1 MMKTCEICA
10 SEFYTQRGAE
20 QTTCSY
26 DCNARRRR
34 AVFAAQAAKD
44 HQRRRGPNADFLSKA
59 LQTGASGR

>member
-34 AVFAAQAAKD
+34 AVFAAQAAED
-44 HQRRRGPNADFLSKA
+44 HQRRRVLIADILSKA
-59 LQTGASGR
+59 LQTGASSR

>member
-34 AVFAAQAAKD
+34 AVFAAQAAENR
-44 HQRRRGPNADFLSKA
+44 QRARDPAADFLSKA
-59 LQTGASGR
+59 LQTADSSR

>member
-1 MMKTCEICA
+1 MIKTCEICS

-34 AVFAAQAAKD
+34 AVFEAQTAEP
-44 HQRRRGPNADFLSKA
+44 HQRRRVPNAGWPSKA
-59 LQTGASGR
+59 MQTEALIR